1 MESMMAAVEPA
12 SGETRLLEAGLNQ
25 AYVPALVGLAGV
37 AIGALSS
44 FFTTWLTQ
52 WAQLRERRRE
62 TERDRRER
70 LFVEFIDEAS
80 RLFGDA
86 LTHEKDDVGDLVRLY
101 ALVGRMRLTSSRR
114 VIAAAEGAIEAIVA
128 TYLAPNRTL
137 HEIRTIAAEGGLDPL
152 LEFGEACRDELSS
165 IAGTIEPRRASLS
178 ARDAHAKKPAAAPGR
193 LP

>member
-1 MESMMAAVEPA
+1 MTKLHA
-12 SGETRLLEAGLNQ
+12 
-25 AYVPALVGLAGV
+25 
-37 AIGALSS
+37 
-44 FFTTWLTQ
+44 F
-52 WAQLRERRRE
+52 
-62 TERDRRER
+62 
-70 LFVEFIDEAS
+70 
-80 RLFGDA
+80 FGDA

-114 VIAAAEGAIEAIVA
+114 VIAAAEGAIDAIVA
-128 TYLAPNRTL
+128 TYLARNRTL

-165 IAGTIEPRRASLS
+165 IAGTIEPRKASLS